1 MMIEEVTGSEERE
14 EGQIGEETERG
25 LEKEE
30 KGKVTSHIVLTNP

>member
-1 MMIEEVTGSEERE
+1 MTGEVTGVVTE

-30 KGKVTSHIVLTNP
+30 KGNQIFSLTAS